1 MSPLDDLK
9 AAVEAASADL
19 RADRPAPRAVPTLER
34 PPKAEMGDYSTN
46 AAMLLSKVMG
56 QPPRAVAEQL
66 APAISERLGERLDR
80 VDIAGPGFLN
90 LFLSDAWYAEALAG
104 ILEAGDAYGA
114 DGAGLPERVNVE
126 FVSANPTGPVHLG
139 HARNAA
145 YGDAL
150 SRVLDFHGHTVH
162 REFYVNDAGS
172 QIASF
177 TESIRARMRGEEPEQ
192 YLGEYVVALAEELRG
207 TPDDQLADAAVER
220 MLALMR
226 ASLDR
231 FRVEPFDTW
240 FREHTLYE
248 GAIEHTL
255 ERLRERG
262 VTYESDGAL
271 WLRST
276 DYGDDKDRVLVKSDG
291 TYTYLTPDIAYH
303 QHKRERGFERLVDV
317 WGADHHGYVTRM
329 KAAYA
334 ALGGDPDELDL
345 LIMQFAHLVRG
356 GEKASLSKRAGQI
369 VTLDDLVEEI
379 GVDAARWFLL
389 ARSHDTTIDIDLD
402 LAVQQNP
409 ENPVYYVQYAHARV
423 PQIFA
428 KAGGAAPDPSS
439 PGTLEPVERE
449 LIAKL
454 LGFPGEVR
462 EAAERRAPH
471 RIANYAL
478 DVARTFHV
486 FYDRCRVVG
495 SDQQGFRLAE
505 CEATRRIVARSLA
518 LLGVTAPDSM

>member
-1 MSPLDDLK
+1 
-9 AAVEAASADL
+9 
-19 RADRPAPRAVPTLER
+19 
-34 PPKAEMGDYSTN
+34 
-46 AAMLLSKVMG
+46 
-56 QPPRAVAEQL
+56 
-66 APAISERLGERLDR
+66 
-80 VDIAGPGFLN
+80 
-90 LFLSDAWYAEALAG
+90 
-104 ILEAGDAYGA
+104 
-114 DGAGLPERVNVE
+114 
-126 FVSANPTGPVHLG
+126 
-139 HARNAA
+139 
-145 YGDAL
+145 
-150 SRVLDFHGHTVH
+150 
-162 REFYVNDAGS
+162 
-172 QIASF
+172 
-177 TESIRARMRGEEPEQ
+177 MRGEEPEQ
-192 YLGEYVVALAEELRG
+192 YSGEYVTTLAEELRG
-207 TPDDQLADAAVER
+207 TPDDKLAEAAVER
-220 MLALMR
+220 MIAMMQ
-226 ASLDR
+226 ASLER

-262 VTYESDGAL
+262 VTYESEGAL

-291 TYTYLTPDIAYH
+291 SFTYLTPDIAYH
-303 QHKRERGFERLVDV
+303 QDKRERGFQRLVDV

-369 VTLDDLVEEI
+369 VTLDDLVDEI

-389 ARSHDTTIDIDLD
+389 ARSHDTTIDVDLD

-423 PQIFA
+423 PKIFA
-428 KAGGAAPDPSS
+428 KAGGAEPDPSAS
-439 PGTLEPVERE
+439 GSLEPIERE
-449 LIAKL
+449 LIGKL

-505 CEATRRIVARSLA
+505 CEATRRVVAQSLA
-518 LLGVTAPDSM
+518 LLGVSAPDSM